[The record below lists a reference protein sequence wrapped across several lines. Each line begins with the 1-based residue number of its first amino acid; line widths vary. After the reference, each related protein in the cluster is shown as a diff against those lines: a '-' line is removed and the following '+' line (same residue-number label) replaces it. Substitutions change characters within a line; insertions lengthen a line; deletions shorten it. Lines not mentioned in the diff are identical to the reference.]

1 MNSSR
6 PTIWGSSVLISAL
19 IGALFIIAGLALTR
33 IEHSVHTIG
42 HVARTDVGPEQA
54 TAIVV
59 AYTPTESPLPLKE
72 GMAVSMELQLG
83 SATATNRIHGH
94 IRHLTP
100 EPSTARYQIEITVS
114 DPAPR
119 MAPGAQLDVQIHAGR
134 QRIATLLL
142 HHARQI
148 RRAHQGK
155 S

>member
-33 IEHSVHTIG
+33 VERFVHTIG
-42 HVARTDVGPEQA
+42 HVLRTDADPEQA
-54 TAIVV
+54 TAIIV
-59 AYTPTESPLPLKE
+59 AYAPTESPLPLKE
-72 GMAVSMELQLG
+72 GMEVSMELQTG
-83 SATATNRIHGH
+83 NATATNRLHGR
-94 IRHLTP
+94 IRQLIP
-100 EPSTARYQIEITVS
+100 EPSAARYQIEITVS

-119 MAPGAQLDVQIHAGR
+119 LTPGAQLDVQILAGR
-134 QRIATLLL
+134 QRIATMLL

-148 RRAHQGK
+148 RRSLQGK